1 MSDSSI
7 DVKYVANLARLDLN
21 EEEIQDFTNQLNDII
36 SFVKQLER
44 VDTTNIEPTS
54 NASAIV
60 DVIREDKLRKGMGSD
75 FALKNAPDQS
85 NQQFKVTR
93 VVEK

>member
-1 MSDSSI
+1 MSDSSS

-21 EEEIQDFTNQLNDII
+21 EEEIQDFTKQLNDII

-54 NASAIV
+54 HANAVV
-60 DVIREDKLRKGMGSD
+60 DVIREDKLRNGMGSD
-75 FALKNAPDQS
+75 AALKNAPDQN

-93 VVEK
+93 VVE

>member
-1 MSDSSI
+1 MSDNSI

-36 SFVKQLER
+36 SFVRQLES

-54 NASAIV
+54 HASSVV
-60 DVIREDKLRKGMGSD
+60 DIIREDKLSKGMGSD
-75 FALKNAPDQS
+75 TALKNAPDQS

-93 VVEK
+93 VVE

>member
-54 NASAIV
+54 HASVVV

-75 FALKNAPDQS
+75 VALKNAPDKS

-93 VVEK
+93 VVE

>member
-1 MSDSSI
+1 MSESSI

-21 EEEIQDFTNQLNDII
+21 EEEIQDFTKQLNDII
-36 SFVKQLER
+36 LFVKQLER

-54 NASAIV
+54 HANAVV
-60 DVIREDKLRKGMGSD
+60 DVIREDKLRNGMGSD
-75 FALKNAPDQS
+75 AALKNAPDQN

-93 VVEK
+93 VVE

>member
-7 DVKYVANLARLDLN
+7 DVKYVANLARLYLN

-54 NASAIV
+54 HASAVV

-75 FALKNAPDQS
+75 VALKNAPDHS

-93 VVEK
+93 VVE

>member
-1 MSDSSI
+1 MSDNSI

-36 SFVKQLER
+36 SFVRQLES

-54 NASAIV
+54 HASSLVA
-60 DVIREDKLRKGMGSD
+60 VIREDKLSKGMGSD
-75 FALKNAPDQS
+75 TALKNAPDQS

-93 VVEK
+93 VVE

>member
-1 MSDSSI
+1 MSESSI

-21 EEEIQDFTNQLNDII
+21 EEEIQDFTKQLNDII
-36 SFVKQLER
+36 LFVKQLEL

-54 NASAIV
+54 HANAVV
-60 DVIREDKLRKGMGSD
+60 DVIREDKLRNGMGSD
-75 FALKNAPDQS
+75 AALKNAPDQN

-93 VVEK
+93 VVE

>member
-44 VDTTNIEPTS
+44 VDTTNIKPTS
-54 NASAIV
+54 HACAVV
-60 DVIREDKLRKGMGSD
+60 DVIREDKLRKGMESD
-75 FALKNAPDQS
+75 VALKNAPDQS

-93 VVEK
+93 VVE

>member
-1 MSDSSI
+1 MSESSI

-21 EEEIQDFTNQLNDII
+21 EEEIQDFTKQLNDII
-36 SFVKQLER
+36 LFVKQLER

-54 NASAIV
+54 HANAVV
-60 DVIREDKLRKGMGSD
+60 DVIREDKLRNGMGSD
-75 FALKNAPDQS
+75 AALKNAPDQS

-93 VVEK
+93 VVE

>member
-1 MSDSSI
+1 MSDSCI

-36 SFVKQLER
+36 SFVRQLES
-44 VDTTNIEPTS
+44 VDTINIEPTS
-54 NASAIV
+54 HASSVV
-60 DVIREDKLRKGMGSD
+60 DVIRDDKLSKGMGSD
-75 FALKNAPDQS
+75 AALKNAPDQS

-93 VVEK
+93 VVE

>member
-1 MSDSSI
+1 MNDSSI

-21 EEEIQDFTNQLNDII
+21 EDEIQDFTNQLNDII

-54 NASAIV
+54 HASAVV

-75 FALKNAPDQS
+75 VALKNAPFFE
-85 NQQFKVTR
+85 NVTN
-93 VVEK
+93 KAQDI

>member
-21 EEEIQDFTNQLNDII
+21 EEEIQDFTSQLNDII

-54 NASAIV
+54 HASAV
-60 DVIREDKLRKGMGSD
+60 VNVIREDKLRKGMGSD
-75 FALKNAPDQS
+75 VALKNAPDQS
-85 NQQFKVTR
+85 KQQFKVTR
-93 VVEK
+93 VVE

>member
-21 EEEIQDFTNQLNDII
+21 EEEIQDFTDQLNDII
-36 SFVKQLER
+36 SFVRQLES
-44 VDTTNIEPTS
+44 VDTTDIEPTS
-54 NASAIV
+54 HASSVV
-60 DVIREDKLRKGMGSD
+60 DVIREDKLSKGMGNAA
-75 FALKNAPDQS
+75 ALKNAPDQS

-93 VVEK
+93 VVE

>member
-44 VDTTNIEPTS
+44 VDTTDIEPTS
-54 NASAIV
+54 HASA
-60 DVIREDKLRKGMGSD
+60 
-75 FALKNAPDQS
+75 
-85 NQQFKVTR
+85 
-93 VVEK
+93 VVML

>member
-54 NASAIV
+54 HASAVV
-60 DVIREDKLRKGMGSD
+60 DVIREDKL
-75 FALKNAPDQS
+75 
-85 NQQFKVTR
+85 
-93 VVEK
+93 

>member
-54 NASAIV
+54 HASAVV
-60 DVIREDKLRKGMGSD
+60 DVIREDKLRKGMESD
-75 FALKNAPDQS
+75 VALKNAPDQS

-93 VVEK
+93 IVE

>member
-21 EEEIQDFTNQLNDII
+21 EDEIQDFTNQLNDII

-54 NASAIV
+54 HASAVV
-60 DVIREDKLRKGMGSD
+60 DVIRNDKLRKGMGSD
-75 FALKNAPDQS
+75 VALKNTPDQS

-93 VVEK
+93 VVE

>member
-1 MSDSSI
+1 MSNSSI

-21 EEEIQDFTNQLNDII
+21 EEEIQDFTKQLNDII

-54 NASAIV
+54 HANAVV
-60 DVIREDKLRKGMGSD
+60 DVIREDKLRNGMGSD
-75 FALKNAPDQS
+75 AALKNAPDQN

-93 VVEK
+93 VVE

>member
-21 EEEIQDFTNQLNDII
+21 EEEIQDFTSQLNDII

-54 NASAIV
+54 HASAVV
-60 DVIREDKLRKGMGSD
+60 DVIREDKLSKGIGSD
-75 FALKNAPDQS
+75 SALKNAPDQS

-93 VVEK
+93 VVE

>member
-54 NASAIV
+54 HASAVV

-75 FALKNAPDQS
+75 VVLKNAPDQS

-93 VVEK
+93 VVE

>member
-36 SFVKQLER
+36 SFVRQLES

-54 NASAIV
+54 HANAVV
-60 DVIREDKLRKGMGSD
+60 DVIREDKLRNGMGSD
-75 FALKNAPDQS
+75 AALKNAPDQN

-93 VVEK
+93 VVE

>member
-1 MSDSSI
+1 MSDNSI

-36 SFVKQLER
+36 SFVRQLES

-54 NASAIV
+54 HASSLV
-60 DVIREDKLRKGMGSD
+60 DVIREDKLSKGMGSD
-75 FALKNAPDQS
+75 TALKNAPDQS

-93 VVEK
+93 VVE

>member
-21 EEEIQDFTNQLNDII
+21 EEEIQDFTKQLNDII

-44 VDTTNIEPTS
+44 VNTTNIEPTS
-54 NASAIV
+54 HANAVV
-60 DVIREDKLRKGMGSD
+60 DVIREDKLRNGMGSD
-75 FALKNAPDQS
+75 AALKNAPDQN

-93 VVEK
+93 VVE

>member
-21 EEEIQDFTNQLNDII
+21 EEEILDFTNQLNEII

>member
-54 NASAIV
+54 HASAVV

-75 FALKNAPDQS
+75 VALKNATYQS
-85 NQQFKVTR
+85 NRQFKVTR
-93 VVEK
+93 VVE

>member
-1 MSDSSI
+1 MSESSI

-21 EEEIQDFTNQLNDII
+21 EEEIQDFTKQLNDII

-44 VDTTNIEPTS
+44 VNTTNIEPTS
-54 NASAIV
+54 HANAVV
-60 DVIREDKLRKGMGSD
+60 DVIREDKLRNGMGSD
-75 FALKNAPDQS
+75 AALKNAPDQN

-93 VVEK
+93 VVE

>member
-36 SFVKQLER
+36 SFVRQLES

-54 NASAIV
+54 HASSVV
-60 DVIREDKLRKGMGSD
+60 DIIREDKPVSYTHLTLPTNRE
-75 FALKNAPDQS
+75 
-85 NQQFKVTR
+85 V
-93 VVEK
+93 

>member
-21 EEEIQDFTNQLNDII
+21 EEEIQDFTKQLNDII

-54 NASAIV
+54 HANAVV
-60 DVIREDKLRKGMGSD
+60 DVIREDKLRNGMGSD
-75 FALKNAPDQS
+75 AALKNAPDQN

-93 VVEK
+93 VVE

>member
-1 MSDSSI
+1 MSDSGI

-21 EEEIQDFTNQLNDII
+21 EDEIQDFTNQLNDII

-54 NASAIV
+54 HASAVV
-60 DVIREDKLRKGMGSD
+60 DVIREDKLRKGTGSD
-75 FALKNAPDQS
+75 VALKNAPDQS

-93 VVEK
+93 VVE

>member
-21 EEEIQDFTNQLNDII
+21 EEEIQDFTSQLNDII

-54 NASAIV
+54 HASAVV

-75 FALKNAPDQS
+75 VALINAPDQS

-93 VVEK
+93 VVE

>member
-1 MSDSSI
+1 MSESSI

-21 EEEIQDFTNQLNDII
+21 EEEIQDFTKQLNDII

-54 NASAIV
+54 HANAVV
-60 DVIREDKLRKGMGSD
+60 DVIREDKLRNGMGSD
-75 FALKNAPDQS
+75 AALKNAPDQN

-93 VVEK
+93 VVE

>member
-1 MSDSSI
+1 MSESSI

-21 EEEIQDFTNQLNDII
+21 EEEIQDFTKQLNDII

-54 NASAIV
+54 HANAVV
-60 DVIREDKLRKGMGSD
+60 DVIREDKLRNGMGSD
-75 FALKNAPDQS
+75 TALKNAPDQN

-93 VVEK
+93 VVE

>member
-36 SFVKQLER
+36 SFVRQLES

-54 NASAIV
+54 HASSVV
-60 DVIREDKLRKGMGSD
+60 DVIREDKLGKGMGSNA
-75 FALKNAPDQS
+75 ALKNAPDQS

-93 VVEK
+93 VVE

>member
-1 MSDSSI
+1 MSDNSI

-36 SFVKQLER
+36 SFVRQLES

-54 NASAIV
+54 HASAVV

-75 FALKNAPDQS
+75 VALKNAPDQS

-93 VVEK
+93 VVE

>member
-1 MSDSSI
+1 MSDNSI
-7 DVKYVANLARLDLN
+7 DVKYGANLARLHLN

-36 SFVKQLER
+36 SFVRQLES

-54 NASAIV
+54 HASSVV
-60 DVIREDKLRKGMGSD
+60 DIIREDKLSKGMGSD
-75 FALKNAPDQS
+75 AALKNAPDQS

-93 VVEK
+93 VVE

>member
-44 VDTTNIEPTS
+44 VDTTNIEPTLS
-54 NASAIV
+54 LIHIS
-60 DVIREDKLRKGMGSD
+60 E
-75 FALKNAPDQS
+75 P
-85 NQQFKVTR
+85 TR
-93 VVEK
+93 RM

>member
-21 EEEIQDFTNQLNDII
+21 EEEIQDFTKQLNDII

-44 VDTTNIEPTS
+44 VDTINIEPTS
-54 NASAIV
+54 HANAVV
-60 DVIREDKLRKGMGSD
+60 DVIREDKLRNGMGSD
-75 FALKNAPDQS
+75 AALKNAPDQK

-93 VVEK
+93 VVE